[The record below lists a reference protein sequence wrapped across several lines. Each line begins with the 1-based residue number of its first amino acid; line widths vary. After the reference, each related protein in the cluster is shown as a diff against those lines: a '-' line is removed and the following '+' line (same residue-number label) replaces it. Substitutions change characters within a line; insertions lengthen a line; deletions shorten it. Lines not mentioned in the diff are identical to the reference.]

1 MERIEFRAL
10 MQYSTHSGAHVQNS
24 GNKQKNWTCGPFFL
38 LVVLVVAGG
47 MLMFLSRLVW
57 QVNQSLS
64 SRIEGGL
71 LFFFLCI
78 YILFPPHFMI
88 MWGEKLMFFARV
100 KMRKRRPKAPSGGG
114 GLCSLL
120 SLWNSFYKRIE
131 EEEEAGQ
138 ISTSHPLLSSAL
150 DQKYLATI
158 FFCCWESKTS
168 LWLGY

>member
-64 SRIEGGL
+64 SRIEARL
-71 LFFFLCI
+71 VFFSLYLYSFSSPF
-78 YILFPPHFMI
+78 YDY
-88 MWGEKLMFFARV
+88 V
-100 KMRKRRPKAPSGGG
+100 RREIDVFRPG
-114 GLCSLL
+114 
-120 SLWNSFYKRIE
+120 
-131 EEEEAGQ
+131 
-138 ISTSHPLLSSAL
+138 
-150 DQKYLATI
+150 
-158 FFCCWESKTS
+158 
-168 LWLGY
+168 